1 MVSYGWT
8 IDYINE
14 NVTLAQMRYLMDEI
28 VKNPPTS
35 VLGFSLGNKVNDE
48 SILSQLGKFGDKV
61 KYERFSKKSIRSVV
75 RYKDKK
81 RLK

>member
-1 MVSYGWT
+1 
-8 IDYINE
+8 
-14 NVTLAQMRYLMDEI
+14 
-28 VKNPPTS
+28 
-35 VLGFSLGNKVNDE
+35 
-48 SILSQLGKFGDKV
+48 V